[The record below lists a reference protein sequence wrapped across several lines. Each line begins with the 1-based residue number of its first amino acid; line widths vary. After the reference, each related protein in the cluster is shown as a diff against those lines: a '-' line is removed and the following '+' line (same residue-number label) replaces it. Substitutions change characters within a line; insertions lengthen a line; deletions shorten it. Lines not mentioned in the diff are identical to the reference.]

1 MMIVMEDMKLG
12 CCTYEYFK
20 FIEYIF
26 TDDDDDDD
34 VNYDDV
40 GYDDKIDDLIK
51 HMYIFMYIHVVLFS
65 LFP

>member
-1 MMIVMEDMKLG
+1 MEDMKLG

-26 TDDDDDDD
+26 NDDDDDD

-40 GYDDKIDDLIK
+40 GYDDKLEA
-51 HMYIFMYIHVVLFS
+51 
-65 LFP
+65 

>member
-1 MMIVMEDMKLG
+1 MKLG

-26 TDDDDDDD
+26 NDDDDDDD

-40 GYDDKIDDLIK
+40 GYDDKLED
-51 HMYIFMYIHVVLFS
+51 
-65 LFP
+65 